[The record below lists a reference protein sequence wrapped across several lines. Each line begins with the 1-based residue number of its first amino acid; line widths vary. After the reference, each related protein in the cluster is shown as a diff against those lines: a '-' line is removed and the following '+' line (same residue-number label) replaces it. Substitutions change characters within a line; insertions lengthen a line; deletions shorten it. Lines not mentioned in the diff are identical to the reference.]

1 MRLKVWIWF
10 LAWLILFTWYAAA
23 FTQELYPLPYG
34 GALLGELKRDCYGP
48 AQSCDG
54 TGRAF
59 HWRPEG
65 TQDGPNV
72 VIEPKV
78 NAYGFGRSSDQFGRV
93 LEPQLE
99 QTEPRS
105 FRGTNRRTF
114 GGFGKVQE
122 DE

>member
-1 MRLKVWIWF
+1 MTRMIWF
-10 LAWLILFTWYAAA
+10 LSWLIVLTYACTAY
-23 FTQELYPLPYG
+23 TQELYPLPNG
-34 GALLGELKRDCYGP
+34 NALLGELKKDCYGP

-78 NAYGFGRSSDQFGRV
+78 NAYGFGRSSDQFGRPI
-93 LEPQLE
+93 EPEME
-99 QTEPRS
+99 QDQADGGRQRRS
-105 FRGTNRRTF
+105 FGLQREQR
-114 GGFGKVQE
+114 
-122 DE
+122 